1 MRGSAG
7 PPRYAG
13 AAACLHRPG
22 GASGRAT
29 YAHVHEHPSR
39 LPDPQLQLPGGD
51 PAQIFPTVARQAH
64 EAEASGFDAVF
75 VMDHFYQL
83 PGLGGA
89 PPSRCS
95 RRTPSSVRRRGT
107 ERIQLSALV
116 TGNTYRNPTLLAKAV
131 TALDVVS
138 GGRAVLGIGAGWF
151 ELEHRQLGYQFGHV
165 HRPVRPGSSSP
176 SQIVVPMLRGERP
189 TFEGRW
195 YWSEEAANEP
205 RVRDDLPV
213 LVGGSGERKTF
224 RYAAEYADH
233 LNLICDDTYIP
244 RKLEALDQR
253 CAEAGRDRGSIEA
266 TSGFGFLDPDGDRA
280 RERHA
285 AMSRGGHRPG
295 RPRRRRPRHK
305 ATARH
310 FVGSPDEVAEQVH
323 PAGPRR
329 RGRRVRPQHGPQR
342 PRAGGRRDGVR
353 GVGPWVKG

>member
-1 MRGSAG
+1 MSI
-7 PPRYAG
+7 
-13 AAACLHRPG
+13 
-22 GASGRAT
+22 
-29 YAHVHEHPSR
+29 R
-39 LPDPQLQLPGGD
+39 LGYQIPNFSYPGGD

-83 PGLGGA
+83 PGLGAPTEPMLEAYTLLGA
-89 PPSRCS
+89 LAAS
-95 RRTPSSVRRRGT
+95 T

-151 ELEHRQLGYQFGHV
+151 ELEHRQLGYEFGTFTD
-165 HRPVRPGSSSP
+165 RFARLEESL
-176 SQIVVPMLRGERP
+176 QIVVPMLRGERP

-195 YWSEEAANEP
+195 YRAEEAANEP

-233 LNLICDDTYIP
+233 LNLICDDTDIP

-253 CAEAGRDRGSIEA
+253 CAEAGRDRGSIE
-266 TSGFGFLDPDGDRA
+266 TSYLGFGFLDPDGDRA

-285 AMSRGGHRPG
+285 AMFRAGGTDLAALDDDARA
-295 RPRRRRPRHK
+295 K

-310 FVGSPDEVAEQVH
+310 FVGSPDEVAEQVQ
-323 PAGPRR
+323 
-329 RGRRVRPQHGPQR
+329 RRVLDAGVDGFVLNMVPNGHEPGMVELAGKTLRPLV
-342 PRAGGRRDGVR
+342 DG
-353 GVGPWVKG
+353 